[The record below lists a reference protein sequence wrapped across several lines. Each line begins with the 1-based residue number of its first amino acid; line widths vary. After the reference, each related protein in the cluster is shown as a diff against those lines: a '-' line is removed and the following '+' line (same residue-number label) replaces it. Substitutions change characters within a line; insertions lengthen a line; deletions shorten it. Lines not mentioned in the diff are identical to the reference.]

1 MLLPLFIDTNSR
13 GKEGLRVER
22 LQEEA
27 QKTTAQ
33 IGAVF
38 YVTAA
43 LSLAFIAW
51 GVFFT
56 TNFDG
61 VTRAMLGFVVQ
72 NLGWLYMIMATF
84 FLAFVIVLAISRYGK
99 IKLGK
104 EDDEPEFDRFS
115 WVAMLFQAGM
125 GLAIVF

>member
-1 MLLPLFIDTNSR
+1 M
-13 GKEGLRVER
+13 ER

-27 QKTTAQ
+27 QRTTSQ
-33 IGAVF
+33 IGVVF
-38 YVTAA
+38 YVAAA
-43 LSLAFIAW
+43 LSLAF
-51 GVFFT
+51 VFWVVFLP
-56 TNFDG
+56 TNFDSA
-61 VTRAMLGFVVQ
+61 TRAMLGFVVQ
-72 NLGWLYMIMATF
+72 NLSWLYMIMATF

-125 GLAIVF
+125 GLAIVFWGDSEPVLH